1 MIEKTMIER
10 LAQKLWE
17 TNAPEMA
24 PDYDALDADDQ
35 VKVQLIVEVLL
46 KEMLLPTKEMIS
58 AGMET
63 EKATKGNVLIYENA
77 QIIYRSMIEAA
88 LEG

>member
-10 LAQKLWE
+10 LAEKLWE
-17 TNAPEMA
+17 TNAPELA

-46 KEMLLPTKEMIS
+46 EEMLEPTDEMLVEGEHAAGLDSFEKKKESPSYKCWQAMI
-58 AGMET
+58 
-63 EKATKGNVLIYENA
+63 KK
-77 QIIYRSMIEAA
+77 A